1 MEEKVYNEELTEVLT
16 NYDLEKGKLSQK
28 TKTIHHDEIEGQ
40 EEIIHYEV
48 IQEYPNGGKDVELVI
63 DQPKIEHQDAYDEEK
78 VYTVYIPYT
87 EKEIKTIEYQKEMN
101 EVKQELASTDYEA
114 IKYAEGW
121 FTEEEYAP
129 IKQHREELR
138 EKIRQLEEKLV

>member
-1 MEEKVYNEELTEVLT
+1 MDNEEFERFKVGCMRVQGLSDE
-16 NYDLEKGKLSQK
+16 DKLK
-28 TKTIHHDEIEGQ
+28 
-40 EEIIHYEV
+40 
-48 IQEYPNGGKDVELVI
+48 EYLRYKINQIKNELS
-63 DQPKIEHQDAYDEEK
+63 K
-78 VYTVYIPYT
+78 
-87 EKEIKTIEYQKEMN
+87 
-101 EVKQELASTDYEA
+101 TDYEA